1 MVHGPFAHTE
11 TCMGTVFSFTGISP
25 LSTSDTVAAVAAACK
40 LLHQADATF
49 SLYKPESPLSALA
62 RGETSVAK
70 CPPEVD
76 QIWDACEAW
85 EKTTDGWFSAF
96 TPQHTFDPS
105 GIVKTWAAKAAAD
118 SILAAGITD
127 FTMNAGGDV
136 FISDGATP
144 RNDWRIAIHKP
155 VSVASAEA
163 GVLTVVDLL
172 DTPYRAMATS
182 GSAERG
188 QHIWNPKAPE
198 KAAANEL
205 VQVSVV
211 ARDLVEADI
220 WATAAFA
227 AGSRGIALLDNFN
240 EAHPDQDVQAFF
252 IWPDG
257 QFGATKNFVPLF
269 AKSQSQTQPQSPAS
283 EPGA

>member
-1 MVHGPFAHTE
+1 MPSPFSHTE
-11 TCMGTVFSFTGISP
+11 VCMGTVFSFNGISP
-25 LSTSDTVAAVAAACK
+25 LAPGETEAAVASACAI
-40 LLHQADATF
+40 LHQADQTF
-49 SLYKPESPLSALA
+49 SLYKPESPLSRLA
-62 RGETSVAK
+62 RGETSVAQ
-70 CPPEVD
+70 CPPEVEK
-76 QIWDACEAW
+76 IWDDCEAW

-136 FISDGATP
+136 WVSDGATP

-155 VSVASAEA
+155 VSVASADA
-163 GVLTVVDLL
+163 GLLTVIDLK

-182 GSAERG
+182 GTAERG
-188 QHIWNPKAPE
+188 KHIWNPKAPE
-198 KAAANEL
+198 KAAASEL
-205 VQVSVV
+205 IQVSVV
-211 ARDLVEADI
+211 ASDLVEADI

-227 AGSRGIALLDNFN
+227 AGSRGIALLNEFN
-240 EAHPDQDVQAFF
+240 AAHPERDVQALF

-257 QFGATKNFVPLF
+257 ELGATENFVPLF
-269 AKSQSQTQPQSPAS
+269 AKSDNGNGQAD
-283 EPGA
+283 